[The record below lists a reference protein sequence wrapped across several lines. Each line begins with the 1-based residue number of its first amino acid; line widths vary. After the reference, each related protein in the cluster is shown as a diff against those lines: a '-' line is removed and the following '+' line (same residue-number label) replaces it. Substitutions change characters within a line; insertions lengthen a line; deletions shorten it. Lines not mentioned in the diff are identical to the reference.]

1 MVTTPTG
8 KSKEMEGIGRM
19 AGDGRVGAGG
29 KEEGRIWGRDERYTP
44 FFKS

>member
-29 KEEGRIWGRDERYTP
+29 KEEEEDMGKE
-44 FFKS
+44 